1 MQLQDPLPETSKP
14 FCRVAEVYVVV
25 AEREPGGVVCEVPP
39 LSTLQRLKATIG
51 LVVGLEISLNGVD
64 YQDIELE
71 YTYLDLQETTLNL
84 FTISPYEGPTT
95 GNTLITVSYPVSPVP
110 STPICRFGSIK
121 IPGSS
126 PTDTSFLCL
135 SPAGTE
141 AIVPVTISFNGVDFS
156 GSSFLYSYE
165 IFASFV
171 SLQPSQGQ
179 SEGGTKVLVLGKGF
193 RRYPGL
199 GCVLGGKQGLL
210 TYRNQFQLE
219 CVSPPALPGLYPLR
233 ITLNSLD
240 YYQAGLYQYR
250 PAESIVSLTPST
262 GPKSGGTLIT
272 VSLTYYFGGNTGVC
286 RFGSAYLTDVIKE
299 GNSLVCRSPPYAQLN
314 QSPVSLTV
322 SSNGVDFQPGLPF
335 TYYEEISITTLQPAR
350 ITDDAVDRTFTLT
363 VLSSADVTAARVTQG
378 NASVVVPVTKPD
390 GATVLL
396 VLPWDKSLLPGRAAV
411 AVTGNL
417 VDFSLEYP
425 ITVFTAPRIVSLTPA
440 FTFPEG
446 GSVIQVTGLNFPPY
460 SAFCRFG
467 STTAPA
473 RVLTSNLVEC
483 LSPPGQG
490 SVPLSVSLNDLV
502 DFSNELLFEY
512 WEKPTVTLNPVRGR
526 NREHVEIT
534 LETTG
539 DQTLKSVRFLKA
551 TVSLSSWH
559 FPSYQ
564 FPVPSHPT
572 GVSTVLLTWNYV
584 DVLDAGVFTFSGE
597 CEQGAYCGI
606 EGNAVLMSCPAGS
619 FCPYSD
625 TTLPYRCLPGSF
637 TDTPNSV
644 LCGVCPQASFC
655 PYFGLV
661 FPFPCP
667 FGSICPVTSLSFL
680 SSLTRCP
687 AGFACSGSVQS
698 PCKAGSWCGPASS
711 DPLVTVYRDYRTP
724 QLCGTG
730 SECTSGLSTSQTGS
744 NPCPLGYYCEA
755 GGKRQCP
762 AGTYCP
768 VVGLDQPLSCRPGYY
783 MPYEGEVKCIPCE
796 SGYIAPGSG
805 NSSQDICPAGY
816 VCATLARPSPFAVCP
831 AGSYCL
837 EGRRVLIPDQ
847 PYGPVL
853 CKAGT
858 YCLMGTAFDKVKDG
872 DVSHPQTCIMGTYCE
887 KGSDSPA
894 AKPCPTGNYC
904 PSGSSVPTPVG
915 PGYFADA
922 TGSGIEQACGPG
934 TFSNV
939 TGAISCLT
947 CPGGYYCETEATTVP
962 VLCPAGTYRGADP
975 ALVYCQLCPEGTWSG
990 TPGLETLLQCTA
1002 CKPSIVCSGQGMTSL
1017 SEADPCPEGYVC
1029 GPMTTAFTVLTTQCP
1044 GGYWCGI
1051 GTANISDYGVC
1062 EAGYYC
1068 PLGTASSTRYQHPCN
1083 PGYYCPY
1090 GTNATVDLDGNFI
1103 YIERVD
1109 IEEVLLAKELANNI
1123 TCADVI
1129 AKNYTSDQEREAAM
1143 QGCRLYPIPTFPP
1156 CTEDLSLPSF
1166 LVNQYTRLKCPDGT
1180 TSPQGSQ
1187 CVGQCVSIGDTIT
1200 VGHYNPYTAG
1210 RRLSEYQ
1217 TIELLPLSIAILTFS
1232 FQALDANF
1240 KYGLQYSIYLSA
1252 NYTEHVSMP
1261 SYFSS
1266 GLLDSDKQCNLAV
1279 LNFHQGVQVLDVSI
1293 ALHNA
1298 LFLPFANQFARTMDM
1313 TILSPSRA
1321 NYGTNDLFVIIL
1333 WGSTFN
1339 SLSMPF
1345 NLIQLAKNDG
1355 EARDPLLLD
1364 TGTTDSWSG
1373 TQDSLT
1379 PFDSSFWEIYEAS
1392 TLAITWL
1399 PFFQNCEEFGDY
1411 IHLFSLLE
1419 NSHFCEL
1426 HDPDNITVASSIP
1439 TSGFTTVADSCLVS
1453 LQCYYAEDVQA
1464 EDDYWFNIK
1473 TEQTLFRITQDPHP
1487 VEHVFPSSADSFDS
1501 IFTEQVV
1508 GLSDNIIPVK
1518 FVPIIGASG
1527 VPTNVTLTIRYY
1539 QMDERRKNLVSVTV
1553 TLDGYNETASTRP
1566 SYILTI
1572 DYQALNWFDLLNT
1585 FQFAIPTYIF
1595 LFVMLAVGLI
1605 GLLLAVYWLHRL
1617 AFRIIEGP
1625 KVHFRMYWK
1634 TTAIPP
1640 TLGTV
1645 IGAIPVII
1653 SALIIQFIRD
1663 NNPLIQISGNWS
1675 EPEIPDQETSA
1686 VYQRGRVALCLLYT
1700 GTYLVYMGVGL
1711 LVPLPEAPESED
1723 GSESSLPESTVA
1735 DEKPLEG
1742 KRSRSLDSDN
1752 TAFSSQS
1759 ERAQAESPEQFYNSQ
1774 VFKRRFFLITS
1785 FFLSLF
1791 TTFKLELSYTVIM
1804 GQNLYSFLLMF
1815 FLLDIVIYQLFAR
1828 LVLEEALLVAPFFAA
1843 LTLNEIMVTMAA
1855 DNFTSFI
1862 LAYVFVIGMI
1872 LFMRMYFNPVMQK
1885 VEDKCMLLAIQL
1897 IAKYHWAEVLLK
1909 RIVMRQLKMH
1919 NSLASALSRDSGTN
1933 MEGLLDTMTYYSA
1946 QVQALLM
1953 APFVFLLIYMFGDE
1967 TQMPQMYGIRK
1978 SDVVFYLLFSAV
1990 LLLPQLVIDIY
2001 AFHLLETLYDYK
2013 FFDYFTY
2020 CSYRFKVR
2028 TSRWLQGAETKFDR
2042 SLLLPWRSLDHMC
2055 YSSQYY
2061 FAVTLASWGIV
2072 FFSLAWTIM
2081 MRNAYN
2087 PFNDPIGILLI
2098 VVEAVIGA
2106 VLTYGLK
2113 RVAGFVRLWKPRAP
2127 LVFTQNPPE
2136 ENDPGEVV
2144 NLIEAY
2150 MEENALRVKIKTN
2163 LFKGKFLKK
2172 NKAWIFSNL
2181 NSICHDNAETL
2192 HMLKGKYRELVD
2204 METADLKE
2212 QKKAE
2217 ERETQLTALPYNRG
2231 ERARDD
2237 ISEDL
2242 GDMEEMCALLSDRCK
2257 PLVGNWLNAARLNL
2271 ALHDMVKHPERM
2283 RPDCEV
2289 CGNSEDLLYVPEHD
2303 FHSLVREFRQSL
2315 RSLPIIPWRWRD
2327 FYESRQV
2334 MHTFCLECSYLHTLQ
2349 KRNDQGLT
2357 QPLTRMAAEA
2367 LRPRFVPPTAAAPAT
2382 MKLVLKWLLE
2392 ARARMLH
2399 ARPRTSITTLPD
2411 ITGSGVSVSS
2421 LSYAISE
2428 VPGRHSIDSKLNPA

>member
-1 MQLQDPLPETSKP
+1 VQAKAY
-14 FCRVAEVYVVV
+14 CRVAGVYVVA
-25 AEREPGGVVCEVPP
+25 AEKEQGGVVCEVPP
-39 LSTLQRLKATIG
+39 QSTLQTLKATVG
-51 LVVGLEISLNGVD
+51 LVVGVEISLNGVD
-64 YQDIELE
+64 YQDIELV
-71 YTYLDLQETTLNL
+71 YTYLDLQETALNH
-84 FTISPYEGPTT
+84 FTISPYEGSTA
-95 GNTLITVSYPVSPVP
+95 GNTLITVSYPSSSTPL
-110 STPICRFGSIK
+110 TPICRFGPIK
-121 IPGSS
+121 VPGSD
-126 PTDTSFLCL
+126 PTATSFLCL

-141 AIVPVTISFNGVDFS
+141 STVPVTISFNGVDFS

-165 IFASFV
+165 IFASFY
-171 SLQPSQGQ
+171 SIQPSQGHA
-179 SEGGTKVLVLGKGF
+179 EGGTKVLVLGKGF

-199 GCVLGGKQGLL
+199 GCVLGGKQGML
-210 TYRNQFQLE
+210 TYRDQFQLE
-219 CVSPPALPGLYPLR
+219 CLSPPALPGLYPLL

-240 YYQAGLYQYR
+240 YYPAGTYQYR
-250 PAESIVSLTPST
+250 PVESVVSLTPST
-262 GPKSGGTLIT
+262 GPKNGGTLIE
-272 VSLTYYFGGNTGVC
+272 VSLAYYFGGHVGVC
-286 RFGSAYLTDVIKE
+286 RFGSAYLTDVIKQ
-299 GNSLVCRSPPYAQLN
+299 GNRLICLSPPYAQLN
-314 QSPVSLTV
+314 KSPVLLTV

-335 TYYEEISITTLQPAR
+335 TYYEEIAISTLQPAR
-350 ITDDAVDRTFTLT
+350 VTDAVVDRAFTLT
-363 VLSSADVTAARVTQG
+363 VSSSADIIAAKVAQG
-378 NASVVVPVTKPD
+378 SISVVIAVAKPD
-390 GATVLL
+390 AVTVLL
-396 VLPWDKSLLPGRAAV
+396 VLPRTNALLPGRAGI

-425 ITVFTAPRIVSLTPA
+425 IAVFTAPVIVSLSPA
-440 FTFPEG
+440 FTFSEG

-467 STTAPA
+467 SATTPA
-473 RVLTSNLVEC
+473 RVLTSSLVEC
-483 LSPPGQG
+483 LSPAGQG
-490 SVPLSVSLNDLV
+490 SVPLSISLNEKV
-502 DFSNELLFEY
+502 DFSNGLPFEY
-512 WEKPTVTLNPVRGR
+512 WAKPTVNTLSPALGR
-526 NREHVEIT
+526 NREHVRIT
-534 LETTG
+534 LETT
-539 DQTLKSVRFLKA
+539 DDRTLKSVHFLKA
-551 TVSLSSWH
+551 TVSLASWH
-559 FPSYQ
+559 FPDYQ
-564 FPVPSHPT
+564 FPAPAHPT

-584 DVLDAGVFTFSGE
+584 DVLAAGVYTFSGE
-597 CEQGAYCGI
+597 CIQGAYCDI
-606 EGNAVLMSCPAGS
+606 EGDSALVDCPAGS
-619 FCPYSD
+619 FCPYAD
-625 TTLPYRCLPGSF
+625 TTLPYRCLPGSS
-637 TDTPNSV
+637 TDTAKSV
-644 LCGVCPQASFC
+644 LCKPCPQSFFC
-655 PYFGLV
+655 PYFGLIS
-661 FPFPCP
+661 PFSCP
-667 FGSICPVTSLSFL
+667 FSSLCPVSSLSFL
-680 SSLTRCP
+680 SFLIRCP
-687 AGFACSGSVQS
+687 AGFACSHSLQT

-711 DPLVTVYRDYRTP
+711 DPVVTVFRDYRTP
-724 QLCGTG
+724 QSCGAG
-730 SECTSGLSTSQTGS
+730 SECITGLSTSQAGS
-744 NPCPLGYYCEA
+744 NLCPLGYFCEA
-755 GGKRQCP
+755 GRKRQCP

-768 VVGLDQPLSCRPGYY
+768 VEGLDQPLSCRPGYY
-783 MPYEGEVKCIPCE
+783 MPNEGQVNCIPCE
-796 SGYIAPGSG
+796 PGYIAPGSG
-805 NSSQDICPAGY
+805 NISQRICPAGY
-816 VCATLARPSPFAVCP
+816 VCATMARPSPFAVCP
-831 AGSYCL
+831 AGAYCL
-837 EGRRVLIPDQ
+837 EGRRILTPDL

-853 CKAGT
+853 CGAGT
-858 YCLMGTAFDKVKDG
+858 YCLMGTAFAVVKDG
-872 DVSHPQTCIMGTYCE
+872 DVSHPQTCILGTYCE
-887 KGSDSPA
+887 KGSDNPA

-904 PSGSSVPTPVG
+904 PSGSSTPTPVS
-915 PGYFADA
+915 PGYFADT

-939 TGAISCLT
+939 TGAISCKT

-962 VLCPAGTYRGADP
+962 VLCPAGSYRGADP

-990 TPGLETLLQCTA
+990 TPGLETVLQCSA

-1017 SEADPCPEGYVC
+1017 SDADPCPEGYVC

-1044 GGYWCGI
+1044 GGYWCGV

-1062 EAGYYC
+1062 EAGFYC
-1068 PLGTASSTRYQHPCN
+1068 PSGTASSTRYQHPCN

-1109 IEEVLLAKELANNI
+1109 VGEVLFAKELANNI
-1123 TCADVI
+1123 TCAHVI
-1129 AKNYTSDQEREAAM
+1129 SQNYTSAEEREAAM
-1143 QGCRLYPIPTFPP
+1143 EKCRVHHIPTFPD
-1156 CTEDLSLPSF
+1156 CKQDLGLPSF

-1180 TSPQGSQ
+1180 TSPQGSE

-1200 VGHYNPYTAG
+1200 VGHYNPYAAG
-1210 RRLSEYQ
+1210 RRLAEYQ
-1217 TIELLPLSIAILTFS
+1217 TIELLPLSIAILSFS
-1232 FQALDANF
+1232 FHTLDANF
-1240 KYGLQYSIYLSA
+1240 KYGLQYSIFLSS
-1252 NYTEHVSMP
+1252 NYTEHVTMP

-1266 GLLDSDKQCNLAV
+1266 GLLDSDKQCNLVV
-1279 LNFHQGVQVLDVSI
+1279 LNFDQGVQVLDVSI

-1298 LFLPFANQFARTMDM
+1298 LFLPFASQFARTMDM

-1321 NYGTNDLFVIIL
+1321 NYGTKELFVIIL

-1339 SLSMPF
+1339 SISMPF
-1345 NLIQLAKNDG
+1345 NLIQLSKNDG
-1355 EARDPLLLD
+1355 EHRDPLLLD
-1364 TGTTDSWSG
+1364 TGTTNSWSG

-1379 PFDSSFWEIYEAS
+1379 PFDSSFWTIYGAS

-1399 PFFQNCEEFGDY
+1399 PFFQNCAEFGDY
-1411 IHLFSLLE
+1411 IHLFSLIE

-1426 HDPDNITVASSIP
+1426 HDPGNITVASSIP
-1439 TSGFTTVADSCLVS
+1439 SSGFTTVADSCS
-1453 LQCYYAEDVQA
+1453 AHLQCYYAEDVQA
-1464 EDDYWFNIK
+1464 EGNYWFNIK

-1487 VEHVFPSSADSFDS
+1487 VEHVLPMNSDSFDS
-1501 IFTEQVV
+1501 IFTSQVV

-1518 FVPIIGASG
+1518 FIPQIGASG

-1539 QMDERRKNLVSVTV
+1539 QMDEYTKNLVSVSV
-1553 TLDGYNETASTRP
+1553 TLDGYNETASARP

-1572 DYQALNWFDLLNT
+1572 DYQALNWFDLLNN
-1585 FQFAIPTYIF
+1585 FQFAIPAYIF
-1595 LFVMLAVGLI
+1595 LFVLLGVGLI
-1605 GLLLAVYWLHRL
+1605 GLLCAVYWLHRL
-1617 AFRIIEGP
+1617 GFRITEGP

-1645 IGAIPVII
+1645 IGAIPVIL

-1663 NNPLIQISGNWS
+1663 NNPLINISGNWS
-1675 EPEIPDQETSA
+1675 EPVIPDQETSA

-1711 LVPLPEAPESED
+1711 MVPLPEAPESDD
-1723 GSESSLPESTVA
+1723 GSESSLHESTIV
-1735 DEKPLEG
+1735 DDKPTEA

-1752 TAFSSQS
+1752 TAFSSQPTGT
-1759 ERAQAESPEQFYNSQ
+1759 QAESPKEFYNSQ

-1791 TTFKLELSYTVIM
+1791 TTFKLELSYTVVM

-1815 FLLDIVIYQLFAR
+1815 FLLDIIIYQLFAR

-1855 DNFTSFI
+1855 DNFISFI
-1862 LAYVFVIGMI
+1862 LAYVFVIAMI

-1885 VEDKCMLLAIQL
+1885 IEDKCMLLAIQL

-1978 SDVVFYLLFSAV
+1978 SDVVFYILFSAV
-1990 LLLPQLVIDIY
+1990 LLLPQMIIDIY

-2020 CSYRFKVR
+2020 CSYRFKMR

-2072 FFSLAWTIM
+2072 LFSLAWTIM

-2087 PFNDPIGILLI
+2087 PFNDPIGVLLI
-2098 VVEAVIGA
+2098 VVEGVIGA

-2136 ENDPGEVV
+2136 ENDPEEVV
-2144 NLIEAY
+2144 NLIEDY

-2181 NSICHDNAETL
+2181 SSICRDNAETL

-2204 METADLKE
+2204 IETEDLKE

-2217 ERETQLTALPYNRG
+2217 ERETQLTILPYNRG

-2257 PLVGNWLNAARLNL
+2257 PLIGKWLNSARLNL
-2271 ALHDMVKHPERM
+2271 GLRDMVKHPERM

-2289 CGNSEDLLYVPEHD
+2289 CGSSEDLLYVPEHD
-2303 FHSLVREFRQSL
+2303 FHTLLREFRQSL
-2315 RSLPIIPWRWRD
+2315 RSLPIIPWRWHD

-2334 MHTFCLECSYLHTLQ
+2334 MHTFCLECSYIHTLQ
-2349 KRNDQGLT
+2349 SRNDQGLT

-2367 LRPRFVPPTAAAPAT
+2367 LRPRFVPPTAVAPAT
-2382 MKLVLKWLLE
+2382 KKVILKWLQE
-2392 ARARMLH
+2392 ARARILH
-2399 ARPRTSITTLPD
+2399 ARPRTSITPLPD

-2421 LSYAISE
+2421 FSHAISE
-2428 VPGRHSIDSKLNPA
+2428 VQGRNSTDSKQKPA